1 LFKHEFLATWRQL
14 ATIVGSICLVSC
26 MMLVLTAFN
35 VPFLGMAGQILATVG
50 FAAIAVVVPIVL
62 AVNYWR
68 TMYAGPGYL
77 THAVPVRG
85 RVIFAA
91 KATYALVATL
101 LAAVLG
107 LALAVTLPAWAVS
120 FRGPTSWGQAWR
132 EIWRQVT
139 DALSTGQIGLI
150 VAVGVAYI
158 LCQYLQYLCAITL
171 GTRGALGRLGVG
183 GVVIALV
190 GLYLAGQIV
199 TAVTMVLVPWSVRLH
214 GAQAGS
220 LTVQSMGLSFVSDP
234 TAASDVLGLGWLP
247 MGFVLAVVL
256 IVVAIRSI
264 ERHTCLR

>member
-50 FAAIAVVVPIVL
+50 LAAIAVVVPIVL

-91 KATYALVATL
+91 KATYAALATL

-107 LALAVTLPAWAVS
+107 LALTVTLPAWAVS
-120 FRGPTSWGQAWR
+120 AHQQTSLSQAWR
-132 EIWRQVT
+132 EAWRQVT
-139 DALSTGQIGLI
+139 DVLGTGQVGLI
-150 VAVGVAYI
+150 ALVGVVFI
-158 LCQYLQYLCAITL
+158 LCQYLQYLCAITI

-190 GLYLAGQIV
+190 GLYLVGQLV
-199 TAVTMVLVPWSVRLH
+199 TAATMLLVPWSGRLT

-234 TAASDVLGLGWLP
+234 TAAADVLGLGWLP
-247 MGFVLAVVL
+247 MGVILAGLL